1 VTSVVT
7 TANPGLTATID
18 GIDAQGMPIRAII
31 PMICDGQSH
40 AVPGAVPVFD
50 ANSCRRPDP
59 YTIEVTSTM
68 AGMTV
73 LSGTFAVSRDGKT
86 ITITDKGV
94 APNGQQINNV
104 TVWDKQ

>member
-1 VTSVVT
+1 
-7 TANPGLTATID
+7 
-18 GIDAQGMPIRAII
+18 
-31 PMICDGQSH
+31 
-40 AVPGAVPVFD
+40 
-50 ANSCRRPDP
+50 
-59 YTIEVTSTM
+59 M